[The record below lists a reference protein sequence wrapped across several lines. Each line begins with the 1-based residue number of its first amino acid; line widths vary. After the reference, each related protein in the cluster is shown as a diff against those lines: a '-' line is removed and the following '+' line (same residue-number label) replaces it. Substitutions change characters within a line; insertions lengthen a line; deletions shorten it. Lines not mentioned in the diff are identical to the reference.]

1 MMEGH
6 FAALSSKYDFY
17 GILYCI
23 ITVSI
28 SFKSQIEMLS
38 YNIKNII
45 VNREVFLLG
54 VREIEKQVF
63 NIYFLN

>member
-1 MMEGH
+1 MMQGH
-6 FAALSSKYDFY
+6 FAALSSKYDIY

-23 ITVSI
+23 ITAST

-38 YNIKNII
+38 YNIKHII

-54 VREIEKQVF
+54 GREIEKQVF